1 MFGPTSTANNQS
13 PMARSG
19 LSEGPLSNIGTPT
32 TYGKQ
37 RNGSRMADEY
47 MIKDALKAQ
56 AEFKKKKKSNV
67 IAGVEAFGSLWI
79 KFTEPI
85 YGLSCLRI
93 CIENLKKLHP
103 EKGKRTLKKLNPDKN
118 SDQQQQQQQQEMSI
132 QTYRDKICSKLAIA
146 GGLLDL
152 FRMLGIEEGLK
163 GEIGAEEE
171 EEKATPVLSHMR
183 GPPLGYKLCLQITSI
198 GSRGRYWKNISTYND

>member
-1 MFGPTSTANNQS
+1 MIYQS
-13 PMARSG
+13 
-19 LSEGPLSNIGTPT
+19 N
-32 TYGKQ
+32 
-37 RNGSRMADEY
+37 Y
-47 MIKDALKAQ
+47 MKDS
-56 AEFKKKKKSNV
+56 KKKKKSNV

-132 QTYRDKICSKLAIA
+132 QTYWDKICSKLAIA

-163 GEIGAEEE
+163 GEIGAEDELKAEEE

-183 GPPLGYKLCLQITSI
+183 GPPLRYKLCLQITSI
-198 GSRGRYWKNISTYND
+198 GSRGRYWKNISTYNN